1 MTARRALPPPEAR
14 LVYLGRNLV
23 AETARASRESDRKR
37 IVQPFHRSDG
47 ELLRRMLNAIQ
58 PESYVRPHRHTLPGA
73 VEAWLVVQGAVA
85 CFMFSDT
92 GAVEQIV
99 ELSAGGERFGVD
111 FSGAVFHALIALE
124 PDTVLYEVKLG
135 PYVPPGDTEFAAW
148 APAEG
153 TPESLAYLAQLRSRF
168 ASGKAVDAAP

>member
-1 MTARRALPPPEAR
+1 MTGRRALPPPEAR
-14 LVYLGRNLV
+14 LIYLDRKLV
-23 AETARASRESDRKR
+23 AETAAAARDSDRGR

-58 PESYVRPHRHTLPGA
+58 PESYVRPHRHTQPGA
-73 VEAWLVVQGAVA
+73 VEAWLVVRGAVA
-85 CFMFSDT
+85 CFTFSDT

-99 ELSAGGERFGVD
+99 ELRAGGERFGVD
-111 FSGAVFHALIALE
+111 FSGGVFHTLIALE

-135 PYVPPGDTEFAAW
+135 PYVPAADTEFASW

-153 TPESLAYLAQLRSRF
+153 ADEGLAYLAGLRSLF
-168 ASGKAVDAAP
+168 ARDKAAGAAT